1 MYPFIAA
8 RHFGPARI
16 GIAPLLIVI
25 HTMEAPEKPRTARNV
40 ALWFASDKAPQAST
54 HYCIDSEEIIQCVSE
69 SDIAWAA
76 PGANK
81 FGVHL
86 EHAGYAS
93 QTVTDWSDAYSRKM
107 LERSAGLA
115 ADIARRHGIPIAK
128 IGPEELSKNPQAT
141 GFCGHRDVT
150 LGRNGG
156 HGHYDPGSHFPWYV
170 YLSMVQAAFEA
181 TDPGS
186 VADGILPMGPHPAPP
201 EGARGGGQ
209 GPPPTN
215 ETS

>member
-1 MYPFIAA
+1 MTYPFIAA

-16 GIAPLLIVI
+16 GIAPLLIVV

-40 ALWFASDKAPQAST
+40 ALWFASDKAPQASA
-54 HYCIDSEEIIQCVSE
+54 HYCIDSDEIIQCVSE

-81 FGVHL
+81 VGIHL

-93 QTVTDWSDAYSRKM
+93 QTETDWTDAYSRKM
-107 LERSAGLA
+107 LERSAALA
-115 ADIARRHGIPIAK
+115 AEIAKRHGIPIVK
-128 IGPEELSKNPQAT
+128 IGPEELSKDPNVA

-156 HGHYDPGSHFPWYV
+156 HGHYDPGRSFPWYV
-170 YLSMVQAAFEA
+170 YLDLVTQASEA
-181 TDPGS
+181 TEP
-186 VADGILPMGPHPAPP
+186 GILAMGSHPAPP

>member
-1 MYPFIAA
+1 MTYPFIAA

-40 ALWFASDKAPQAST
+40 ALWFAGDKAPQASA

-69 SDIAWAA
+69 SQIAWGA

-81 FGVHL
+81 YGVHL

-93 QTVTDWSDAYSRKM
+93 QTVTDWTDSYSRKM
-107 LERSAGLA
+107 LVRSAALA
-115 ADIARRHGIPIAK
+115 ADIVRRHGIPIAK
-128 IGPEELSKNPQAT
+128 VGPEELSKNPNAT

-156 HGHYDPGSHFPWYV
+156 HGHYDPGTAFPWYV
-170 YLSMVQAAFEA
+170 YLKMVKAASDVTE
-181 TDPGS
+181 P
-186 VADGILPMGPHPAPP
+186 GILAMGAHPTT
-201 EGARGGGQ
+201 
-209 GPPPTN
+209 PTD
-215 ETS
+215 EDDEKS